1 MKFAHLA
8 DTHLGRQK
16 DEKLRDI
23 EKQIFEKT
31 VDTILKN
38 DVEFV
43 LIAGDFFDVNI
54 PDMETQKFTFEQFKK
69 FKNKNIPI
77 YVIYGSHDF
86 SPNST
91 AVIDLLNSSD
101 FFTKITLA
109 ENEEDKISLKFFVD
123 PKTGVKIT
131 GLPGLKSSRDVTYY
145 EKLDRTQLETE
156 TGFKIFMFHG
166 GIKETITDG
175 IITDTMPVSYLP
187 KNFNYYAGGH
197 MHKFSDGNFPG
208 YSHVV
213 YPGTLFSGHP
223 TDFIDNAK
231 GQQRGFVLV
240 EFEKEVQNV
249 EFVHIPNIEYVLI
262 EIDAQNKKVESV
274 DTELRAKIRDSEVK
288 EKLVII
294 NVKGE
299 LSEGKT
305 TEIDFSEIKDEL
317 TENGTL
323 SVLINR
329 NQFSSREYNITA
341 AKGSNKEEIV
351 TNVFTENL
359 GQLSLDDKKLLGDN
373 GINIAKSLLEKLGNG
388 KLDNEKEREYE
399 ERMTAE
405 AFGVL
410 EIDLDDS

>member
-16 DEKLRDI
+16 DKKLRII

-38 DVEFV
+38 DVDFV

-69 FKNKNIPI
+69 FKNKDIPI

-123 PKTGVKIT
+123 PKTGAKIT
-131 GLPGLKSSRDVTYY
+131 GLPGLKSNRDVTYY
-145 EKLDRTQLETE
+145 EKLDRTPLETE

-208 YSHVV
+208 YNHVV

-223 TDFIDNAK
+223 ADFIDNAK

-240 EFEKEVQNV
+240 EFEKEVQKV

-262 EIDAQNKKVESV
+262 EIDAHDKKVESV
-274 DTELRAKIRDSEVK
+274 DTELRAKIRNSEVK

-305 TEIDFSEIKDEL
+305 TGIYFSEIKDEL

-351 TNVFTENL
+351 TNVFTENI
-359 GQLSLDDKKLLGDN
+359 GQLLLDDKKLLGDT

>member
-1 MKFAHLA
+1 LA

-16 DEKLRDI
+16 DKKLRII

-38 DVEFV
+38 DVDFV

-69 FKNKNIPI
+69 FKNKDIPI

-109 ENEEDKISLKFFVD
+109 ENEEDKISLKFFID
-123 PKTGVKIT
+123 PKTGAKIT

-145 EKLDRTQLETE
+145 EKLDRIPLETE
-156 TGFKIFMFHG
+156 TGFKIFMFHN

-208 YSHVV
+208 YNHVV

-223 TDFIDNAK
+223 ADFIDNAK

-240 EFEKEVQNV
+240 EFEKEVQKV

-262 EIDAQNKKVESV
+262 EIDAHDKKVESV
-274 DTELRAKIRDSEVK
+274 DTELRAKIRNSEVK

-305 TEIDFSEIKDEL
+305 TGIDFSEIKDQL
-317 TENGTL
+317 TKNGTL

-351 TNVFTENL
+351 TNVFTENI
-359 GQLSLDDKKLLGDN
+359 GQLLLDDKKLLGDN

>member
-1 MKFAHLA
+1 MA

-16 DEKLRDI
+16 DKKLRII

-38 DVEFV
+38 DVDFV

-69 FKNKNIPI
+69 FKNKDIPI

-109 ENEEDKISLKFFVD
+109 ENEEDKISLKFFID
-123 PKTGVKIT
+123 PKTGAKIT

-145 EKLDRTQLETE
+145 EKLDRIPLETE
-156 TGFKIFMFHG
+156 TGFKIFMFHN

-208 YSHVV
+208 YNHVV

-223 TDFIDNAK
+223 ADFIDNAK

-240 EFEKEVQNV
+240 EFEKEVQKV

-262 EIDAQNKKVESV
+262 EIDAHDKKVESV
-274 DTELRAKIRDSEVK
+274 DTELRAKIRNSEVK

-305 TEIDFSEIKDEL
+305 TGIDFSEIKDQL
-317 TENGTL
+317 TKNGTL

-351 TNVFTENL
+351 TNVFTENI
-359 GQLSLDDKKLLGDN
+359 GQLLLDDKKLLGDN

>member
-16 DEKLRDI
+16 DGKLRII

-31 VDTILKN
+31 VDIILKN
-38 DVEFV
+38 DVDFV

-69 FKNKNIPI
+69 FKNKDIPI
-77 YVIYGSHDF
+77 YVVYGSHDF

-101 FFTKITLA
+101 FFTKITLS
-109 ENEEDKISLKFFVD
+109 ESDEHKIKLKFFVD
-123 PKTGVKIT
+123 PKTGAKIT
-131 GLPGLKSSRDVTYY
+131 GLPGLKSSRDIEYY
-145 EKLDRTQLETE
+145 EKLDRISLESE
-156 TGFKIFMFHG
+156 PGFKIFMFHG

-208 YSHVV
+208 YNHVV

-240 EFEKEVQNV
+240 EFEKEVQKV
-249 EFVHIPNIEYVLI
+249 EFIHIPNIEYVLI

-305 TEIDFSEIKDEL
+305 TGIDFSEIKDEL

>member
-16 DEKLRDI
+16 DEKLRII
-23 EKQIFEKT
+23 EKQIFKKT

-38 DVEFV
+38 NVEFV

-69 FKNKNIPI
+69 FKNKDIPI

-145 EKLDRTQLETE
+145 EKLDRTPLETE

>member
-16 DEKLRDI
+16 DEKLRII

-69 FKNKNIPI
+69 FKNKDIPI

-109 ENEEDKISLKFFVD
+109 ENKEDKISLKFFVD

-145 EKLDRTQLETE
+145 EKLDRTSLETE

-197 MHKFSDGNFPG
+197 MHKFSDGDFPG
-208 YSHVV
+208 YNHVV

-240 EFEKEVQNV
+240 EFEEEVQKV
-249 EFVHIPNIEYVLI
+249 EFVHMPNIEYVLI

-274 DTELRAKIRDSEVK
+274 NTELRTKIRDSEVK

-305 TEIDFSEIKDEL
+305 TEIDFSEIKDGL

-329 NQFSSREYNITA
+329 NQFSSREYYITA

-351 TNVFTENL
+351 TNVFTENI
-359 GQLSLDDKKLLGDN
+359 GQLSLDDEKLLGDN

-399 ERMTAE
+399 DRMTAE